1 MSDGK
6 DLRKEAFEM
15 FQQGFKLVDIA
26 KQLNVPAGTVRRW
39 KHSDKWEM
47 NGAGERSE
55 KANETNAQTNVHEVF
70 KQKRRKRVYSD
81 VQQVEKN
88 AGLR

>member
-1 MSDGK
+1 MLDSK

-39 KHSDKWEM
+39 KHSDKWEKT
-47 NGAGERSE
+47 NVQEPNVESERSE
-55 KANETNAQTNVHEVF
+55 QEKEQARDCRDSAGCTRGKARN
-70 KQKRRKRVYSD
+70 Y
-81 VQQVEKN
+81 
-88 AGLR
+88 